1 LAAVTALSMMV
12 LVHWADFDGIG
23 FRECVRVFINMLWD
37 GLGCSAFTE
46 RLDEVVEVISA
57 NTGVLCFKLLY
68 YLKVG
73 QLGWSLLMLG
83 NAALS
88 LLMFIQDSEFVIEFY
103 QHASLT

>member
-1 LAAVTALSMMV
+1 MV
-12 LVHWADFDGIG
+12 SVHGADFDGIG
-23 FRECVRVFINMLWD
+23 FRECVRVFIDMLWD
-37 GLGCSAFTE
+37 GLGCSALTE
-46 RLDEVVEVISA
+46 RLDEVVEVIGA
-57 NTGVLCFKLLY
+57 NAGVLCFKLLY

-88 LLMFIQDSEFVIEFY
+88 LLMIIQDSEFVIEFC